1 MVRIICLAIIPLVA
15 VMVTEVFSLGMFAL
29 LISYDLGD
37 FARSI
42 NLGPTTWVYDVSRM
56 LGGVIFMAASG
67 YALMRGV
74 HIRAD
79 FIYRNWHERTQ
90 ATVNAVLYM
99 MLYFPAM
106 LLFFWSALGFA
117 GDSLGFN
124 GWGEEWGIWEDAS
137 ADSTCAPYLWPAR
150 IFMHHWYEFTIFT
163 GFF

>member
-150 IFMHHWYEFTIFT
+150 IFMHHWCEFTIFT